1 MRNKKVR
8 KKTHKMWNPSLSSI
22 LEREDSILPHEL
34 ESVTLRNLNIDVTE
48 PAFVKQNAVDNN
60 AKY

>member
-8 KKTHKMWNPSLSSI
+8 KKTRKMWNPSLFSR
-22 LEREDSILPHEL
+22 LEREDSIFPYEI
-34 ESVTLRNLNIDVTE
+34 ESVILRILNIDVME

>member
-1 MRNKKVR
+1 
-8 KKTHKMWNPSLSSI
+8 MWNPSLFSI

>member
-1 MRNKKVR
+1 MEPL
-8 KKTHKMWNPSLSSI
+8 TFLI
-22 LEREDSILPHEL
+22 LEREDSIFPYEI
-34 ESVTLRNLNIDVTE
+34 ESVILRILNIDVME